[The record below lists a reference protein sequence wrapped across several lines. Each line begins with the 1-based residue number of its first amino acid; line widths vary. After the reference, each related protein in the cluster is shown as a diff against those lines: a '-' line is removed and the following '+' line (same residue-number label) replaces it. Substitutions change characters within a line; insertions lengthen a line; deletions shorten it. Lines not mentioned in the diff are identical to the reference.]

1 MSFSLKGVVLHL
13 SKFSGEVTSGFLSK
27 VIKTV
32 LEGKEVSSME
42 DGENLK
48 VKAILE
54 YEDGITLNNRLVFFI
69 NSKNLFYLFFFL

>member
-1 MSFSLKGVVLHL
+1 
-13 SKFSGEVTSGFLSK
+13 
-27 VIKTV
+27 
-32 LEGKEVSSME
+32 ME

-69 NSKNLFYLFFFL
+69 NSKNLFYLFFFSVNVKAWYLLS